1 MAKGGKRAG
10 AGRPKGAV
18 AKATADIR
26 EAAQQYSEQALQ
38 VLVNVATAGESEAA
52 RVAAANAILD
62 RAHGK
67 PKQSVDVEGDI
78 KATINRIVRVVVDP
92 TDSNGEKPIV

>member
-67 PKQSVDVEGDI
+67 PKQSVDVDASV
-78 KATINRIVRVVVDP
+78 KATITAVEWRVVRPNPDA
-92 TDSNGEKPIV
+92 

>member
-1 MAKGGKRAG
+1 MARGGKREG

-18 AKATADIR
+18 NKATADIR
-26 EAAQQYSEQALQ
+26 EAAQVYSEQALQ

-67 PKQSVDVEGDI
+67 PKQSVDVDASV
-78 KATINRIVRVVVDP
+78 KAIVRRIELVPVEPGDR
-92 TDSNGEKPIV
+92 

>member
-1 MAKGGKRAG
+1 MARGGKREG

-18 AKATADIR
+18 NKATADIR
-26 EAAQQYSEQALQ
+26 EAAQEYSEQALR
-38 VLVNVATAGESEAA
+38 VLVQVATAGESEAA

-67 PKQSVDVEGDI
+67 PRQSVDVDANVGL
-78 KATINRIVRVVVDP
+78 VVEVVKFADTAP
-92 TDSNGEKPIV
+92 E